1 MFLDYLKE
9 IVGSNGLIT
18 NRHELEPLLLDWR
31 GAVQG
36 DALAAVYPRC
46 TSEVSRI
53 LKLCEKS
60 KISVVPQGGNTGLC
74 AAATPDK
81 SGKQIILSLTKMSSV
96 KNIDISNFSI
106 LVEAGCILENIQKA
120 ASKVGLYFP
129 LSLGAEGSCQI
140 GGNLATNAGGVNVLR
155 YGTARAQVLGLE
167 AVLANG
173 SVVSNLRTVKKD
185 TAGYDL
191 KQLFIGSE
199 GTLGIITAA
208 TLRLYPDPGI
218 LTTAFVSLDEADDAV
233 KLLSN
238 LRNTLGERIEAFE
251 LISRDTLNLVNK
263 HISDIKI
270 PFIEKSNWYVLMDI
284 SLDDNSSFLED
295 TLMTELENN
304 IISNAVVAKNKLE
317 SDRLWRMRHSIAEA
331 ERAEGKSLKHDIS
344 IPSSRIQEFLNEG
357 DKLLANI
364 EPDASLI
371 IFGHVGDEN
380 IHYNVTVPKGS
391 ENSEKITTG
400 IYDIVYK
407 LGGSF
412 SAEHGIGQIKK
423 DYLAKYRSAEEVNLM
438 KTLKL
443 ALDPNNIL
451 NPGKVI

>member
-1 MFLDYLKE
+1 MNINNRSLLE
-9 IVGSNGLIT
+9 GLMGFVISSGT
-18 NRHELEPLLLDWR
+18 PLFIWTILLATYPELP
-31 GAVQG
+31 
-36 DALAAVYPRC
+36 
-46 TSEVSRI
+46 
-53 LKLCEKS
+53 
-60 KISVVPQGGNTGLC
+60 
-74 AAATPDK
+74 
-81 SGKQIILSLTKMSSV
+81 SV
-96 KNIDISNFSI
+96 KNIDTSNFSI

-238 LRNTLGERIEAFE
+238 LRNTLGDRIEAFE

-270 PFIEKSNWYVLMDI
+270 PFFEKSNWYVLMDI
-284 SLDDNSSFLED
+284 SLDDNSSCLED
-295 TLMTELENN
+295 TLMTEFEKN

-317 SDRLWRMRHSIAEA
+317 SNRMWRMRHSIAEA

-344 IPSSRIQEFLNEG
+344 IPSSRIQEFLNAG
-357 DKLLANI
+357 DELLDNI
-364 EPDASLI
+364 EPDANLI

-380 IHYNVTVPKGS
+380 IHYNVTVPNGS

-423 DYLAKYRSAEEVNLM
+423 HYLAKYRSAEEVNLM